1 LAPDEEFENDE
12 AIGRFVPLLN
22 TVFLEFK
29 SKYLR
34 IHRRQTTDFDLCL
47 KLVDK
52 SEIVGEKNY
61 NRVFEEYEFCI
72 SSLSNMFLYE
82 DRMQNFITKIELYSD
97 TEEKYK
103 NGIVQCI
110 GLEVLKNSYIFFNP
124 LCFNTIEIGKREER
138 DQ

>member
-1 LAPDEEFENDE
+1 
-12 AIGRFVPLLN
+12 
-22 TVFLEFK
+22 
-29 SKYLR
+29 
-34 IHRRQTTDFDLCL
+34 L

-124 LCFNTIEIGKREER
+124 LSFNTIEIGKKEER
-138 DQ
+138 DQWIENLLSIEQSNLLTFNHQELLFKEWRKIELEKWEKDI